1 MNKRYNPKGMLD
13 HAVDHPYVEVGGQ
26 DRRSAPWIILS
37 DFDGTISLEDT
48 TDVLLENFGMA
59 GWQALE
65 EDWLAGRIGS
75 RECMG
80 AQIAL
85 LDVSRATLFQQL
97 ATLDIDP
104 YFKEFVALAQRYGV
118 PIQIVSDGL
127 DSAIAFILKQHG
139 LSHLPVFA
147 NHLVEAADNRW
158 ALSFPYANADCLKA
172 SGHCKCARAASV
184 KITPQL
190 TSQRILYIG
199 DGSSDF
205 CVSNRVD
212 LVLAK
217 DKLIDYCRAQRIAH
231 YPIQSFQD
239 AIALLPEILA
249 IEFAEAA
256 ELGAAVSEF
265 SGQAL

>member
-1 MNKRYNPKGMLD
+1 MTKLFNPKNHQHSSKAIM
-13 HAVDHPYVEVGGQ
+13 Q
-26 DRRSAPWIILS
+26 DTIRSPWIILC

-48 TDVLLENFGMA
+48 TDVLLENFGMM

-65 EDWLAGRIGS
+65 QDWLDGQIGS

-85 LDVSRATLFQQL
+85 LDVSHETLYQQL
-97 ATLDIDP
+97 AKMEIDP
-104 YFKEFVALAQRYGV
+104 SFKDFVALANRYG
-118 PIQIVSDGL
+118 IATQIVSDGL
-127 DSAIAFILKQHG
+127 DSAIEFILKRNG
-139 LSHLPVFA
+139 LEHLPVFA
-147 NHLVEAADNRW
+147 NRLVEEQDNHW
-158 ALSFPYANADCLKA
+158 SLAFPYADDQCLKA
-172 SGHCKCARAASV
+172 SGNCKCARAANV

-217 DKLIDYCRAQRIAH
+217 DKLIDYCREQRIAH
-231 YPIQSFQD
+231 FPIQNFND
-239 AIALLPEILA
+239 AIALLPEILSA
-249 IEFAEAA
+249 ESAEASKSTSPSTA
-256 ELGAAVSEF
+256 S
-265 SGQAL
+265 S

>member
-1 MNKRYNPKGMLD
+1 M
-13 HAVDHPYVEVGGQ
+13 Q
-26 DRRSAPWIILS
+26 DSMASPWIILC

-48 TDVLLENFGMA
+48 TDVLLENFGIM

-65 EDWLAGRIGS
+65 QDWLDGRIGS

-85 LDVSRATLFQQL
+85 LDVSRETLYRRL
-97 ATLDIDP
+97 AEMEIDP
-104 YFKEFVALAQRYGV
+104 SFKDFVALANRYGTAT
-118 PIQIVSDGL
+118 QIVSDGL
-127 DSAIAFILKQHG
+127 DSAIEFILKRNG
-139 LSHLPVFA
+139 VEHLPVFA
-147 NHLVEAADNRW
+147 NQLIEERDNRW
-158 ALSFPYANADCLKA
+158 SLAFPYADDQCLKA
-172 SGHCKCARAASV
+172 SGNCKCARAASV

-217 DKLIDYCRAQRIAH
+217 DKLIDYCREQRIAH
-231 YPIQSFQD
+231 YPIQNFDD
-239 AIALLPEILA
+239 AIALLPEILST
-249 IEFAEAA
+249 ESLETSKP
-256 ELGAAVSEF
+256 VSP
-265 SGQAL
+265 STASWTG